1 MVDAASDRGESRTTA
16 VAWRGTSRYA
26 VLGVLGRGG
35 MGVVY
40 EALDRQRQERVALKT
55 LLNFDPAGL
64 YRFKQEFRTLADVS
78 HPNLVHLY
86 ELVAGEGD
94 EVFFTMELVE
104 GTDFLDHVRSEGV
117 ARSVRPET
125 AIVTSIPEDRLK
137 SGQRPSPSPARDAP
151 LPNGPPSDLDRL
163 RPALRQL
170 VEGVRV
176 LHRAGKLHRDLKPS
190 NVRVTPEG
198 RVVILDF
205 GVATELGQLHDG
217 SSDEDGI
224 VGTATYMAPEQAS
237 GDPPVAASDWYSVG
251 AMLYEALVG
260 RPPFTG
266 SAIEVLTAKTA
277 ITPPSPAECVPG
289 IPEDLNDLCMA
300 LLAPEPEARPTAGE
314 IARRLGGSPSD
325 RAAPLAQQDAEAPLL
340 VGREPHLRALW
351 SAFAATVAGQ
361 AMTVRVRGLSGLGK
375 SAVVHHFLDEL
386 ERRGEALVLRGRA
399 YERESVPYK
408 AVDTVVDALSRHLLD
423 RQKDEGGALEL
434 PPDTWTLA
442 HLFPVLRRLPG
453 LDGASQAP
461 TGDPGMVRKRAFGVL
476 RDLFGALTKQR
487 RVVVFIDDVQW
498 GDADSAALLV
508 ELMRPPDAPP
518 VLIVTTHRSGE
529 EDKSP
534 FLADMKARWPED
546 AEVRDL
552 EVGPLEFEDARRLA
566 LARIGSDDPLAQEA
580 ALGIA
585 REAAGNPFLVEE
597 LARGVSAFHRVAR
610 PSLTLDDLVGERAAR
625 LPEEARRLLEVVA
638 ISGRPMPVA
647 IVGAASGNENTAGQ
661 LVALLRAHRFVRAGL
676 RDGREMVE
684 TIHDR
689 IRETVVSRLPLAAAR
704 EHHAGLARVL
714 EAAPDSNPEAI
725 ALHLL
730 GAGDHERAAHYA
742 RGAAEQAIAK
752 MAFAQAARLYEVI
765 LETLPSSSPEARAL
779 RRRMAEACEWAGHAE
794 KAARA
799 YLAAAEG
806 APPLERVDLERA
818 AAHQLTAAGRID
830 ESAAVFH
837 RVLAAVGRAVPRS
850 VFVTMVWVFIYRWVS
865 AFFVARSKPE
875 PRELA
880 PEERVRLDALYW
892 AQRGLTLVDPIPAL
906 YVKARFLIDAFR
918 SRHPRY
924 IVLAAAAEASTLAS
938 VGAPVSQRERTL
950 FEVARRLS
958 EENNDR
964 EGIAIYHIT
973 YGVGLYL
980 RGKWRQSVERVDAA
994 TARLAAARR
1003 WPANGSVYA
1012 VYALTAQ
1019 GDLREV
1025 RERTVRLLADAD
1037 HRGDLYTS
1045 VNLRASHPVQAWLA
1059 ADDVE
1064 SARRH
1069 VREAMAQ
1076 WSKTR
1081 FLVQHWQ
1088 AMLSESEA
1096 CLYLGDGAGAW
1107 KRVQADAKILRRSH
1121 LMHFGLVAI
1130 YTYYLRGRAAL
1141 ASLDTL
1147 PDDEQ
1152 AARLAH
1158 AVRAETDLVRAEI
1171 DWAQPLAAI
1180 IASGI
1185 ARARGDRAGAER
1197 SLRRAIELAE
1207 AADMA
1212 LHAAAARYEL
1222 GSLLGSEAGATLM
1235 DEAKEAMKARG
1246 VRVPEKFARILVPTM
1261 SRTTPGA
1268 T

>member
-1 MVDAASDRGESRTTA
+1 MVDAASNRGESGTMA
-16 VAWRGTSRYA
+16 LPWKGTSRYA
-26 VLGVLGRGG
+26 ILGVLGRGG

-40 EALDRQRQERVALKT
+40 EALDRQRQGRVALKT

-86 ELVAGEGD
+86 ELVAGDGD

-104 GTDFLDHVRSEGV
+104 GIDFLDYVRNETSPS
-117 ARSVRPET
+117 ARAET
-125 AIVTSIPEDRLK
+125 AIITSIPEAHLK
-137 SGQRPSPSPARDAP
+137 SGERPMPSPAPNAP
-151 LPNGPPSDLDRL
+151 LPSGPPSDIDRL

-170 VEGVRV
+170 VEGVRA

-205 GVATELGQLHDG
+205 GVATELGRLQDV
-217 SSDEDGI
+217 SASEEGI
-224 VGTATYMAPEQAS
+224 VGTATYMAPEQAV

-266 SAIEVLTAKTA
+266 SAIEVLTAKSA
-277 ITPPSPAECVPG
+277 ITPPSPTECVPG
-289 IPEDLNDLCMA
+289 IPDDLNDLCMA

-314 IARRLGGSPSD
+314 IVRRLGGTPSE
-325 RAAPLAQQDAEAPLL
+325 RAAPLPQQDTEAPLL
-340 VGREPHLRALW
+340 VGRESHLRALW
-351 SAFAATVAGQ
+351 SAFAATVAGK
-361 AMTVRVRGLSGLGK
+361 ATTVRVQGHWGLGK

-408 AVDTVVDALSRHLLD
+408 AVDTVVDALSRHLLE
-423 RQKDEGGALEL
+423 RHQNEGRALEL
-434 PPDTWTLA
+434 PEDTWTLA

-453 LDGASQAP
+453 LDGNSQAP

-476 RDLFGALTKQR
+476 RDLFGALTKKR
-487 RVVVFIDDVQW
+487 RVVLFIDDVQW

-518 VLIVTTHRSGE
+518 VLLVITHRSDE
-529 EDKSP
+529 EYKSP

-546 AEVRDL
+546 AEVREV

-566 LARIGSDDPLAQEA
+566 LARIGSDDPAAQETA
-580 ALGIA
+580 TGIA
-585 REAAGNPFLVEE
+585 RESAGNPFLVEE
-597 LARGVSAFHRVAR
+597 LARGVSAHHRVAR

-647 IVGAASGNENTAGQ
+647 IVGAASGTEGTAGQ
-661 LVALLRAHRFVRAGL
+661 LVALLRVHRFVRAGL
-676 RDGREMVE
+676 RDGGEVVE

-689 IRETVVSRLPLAAAR
+689 VRETLVSRLPPEVAR
-704 EHHAGLARVL
+704 EHHARLARAL

-730 GAGDHERAAHYA
+730 GAGDNERAAHYA
-742 RGAAEQAIAK
+742 KGAAEQAIAK

-765 LETLPSSSPEARAL
+765 LETLPSSSPDARSL

-850 VFVTMVWVFIYRWVS
+850 IFMTMVWVIAYRLAS
-865 AFFVARSKPE
+865 AFFMARSKPE
-875 PRELA
+875 PRKLA

-938 VGAPVSQRERTL
+938 VGRRVSRRERRL

-958 EENNDR
+958 EETNDR
-964 EGIAIYHIT
+964 EGYAMYQIT
-973 YGVGLYL
+973 TGIGLYL
-980 RGKWRQSVERVDAA
+980 RGKWRQSIELVDTA

-1012 VYALTAQ
+1012 VYALTAK

-1025 RERTVRLLADAD
+1025 RDRTVRLLADAD
-1037 HRGDLYTS
+1037 QRGDLYTS
-1045 VNLRASHPVQAWLA
+1045 VNLRASHPVQAWFA
-1059 ADDVE
+1059 ADDIE
-1064 SARRH
+1064 GARRH

-1096 CLYLGDGAGAW
+1096 CLYVGDGAGAW

-1141 ASLDTL
+1141 ASLDSL
-1147 PDDEQ
+1147 PDDER
-1152 AARLAH
+1152 AARLVH
-1158 AVRAETDLVRAEI
+1158 AVRAESDLKRAEI
-1171 DWAQPLAAI
+1171 EWAQPLAAI
-1180 IASGI
+1180 IAAGI
-1185 ARARGDRAGAER
+1185 ARARGDQRGAEQ
-1197 SLRRAIELAE
+1197 SLRQAISLAE
-1207 AADMA
+1207 AAEMA
-1212 LHAAAARYEL
+1212 LHVAAARYEL
-1222 GSLLGSEAGATLM
+1222 GSLLGAEAGSTLM
-1235 DEAKEAMKARG
+1235 EEGKEAMKARG
-1246 VRVPEKFARILVPTM
+1246 VRMPEKFARILVPTM
-1261 SRTTPGA
+1261 NRTGGA